1 MNNFIQTTAI
11 ETHKLVE
18 RATDSTGRTLEAI
31 AEIPLVQSIQ
41 NFFGGD
47 WLMGLLGEVDIDK
60 IEAKVSKLQQEY
72 PLEKSREIARRL
84 IVDKAEE
91 AGKIGLVTNILP
103 PVAATLLGIE
113 LAAITK
119 LQAEMIYEIAA
130 AYGLDLTQPNRR
142 GEILAIFSLSL
153 GSSFLKSSLNFI
165 EILPGIGA
173 IVGAST
179 NALIFYS
186 LGYTASRFYE
196 IQYEPFSNWKQE
208 IEIDKDWQ
216 SAYAESQIVD
226 LALVHIILAGF
237 PDKSWSDILPVLQK
251 ISPSSVK
258 TVAINLDNPQPLELL
273 LEQLAPNYALLLLTR
288 CYAIAQW
295 DGVVT
300 PEEQKVIDKIVHK
313 FDIDPCIIS
322 KYSNL

>member
-1 MNNFIQTTAI
+1 MNNFILTTAI

-18 RATDSTGRTLEAI
+18 QATDSAGLTLEAI
-31 AEIPLVQSIQ
+31 AESPLVQLLQ
-41 NFFGGD
+41 NFFGVD
-47 WLMGLLGEVDIDK
+47 WLMGLLGEVDVEQVK
-60 IEAKVSKLQQEY
+60 AKVSKLQQEY

-84 IVDKAEE
+84 IVNKAEE
-91 AGKIGLVTNILP
+91 AGKIGLVTNIIP

-130 AYGLDLTQPNRR
+130 AYGLDLKQSNRR
-142 GEILAIFSLSL
+142 GEVLAIFSLSL
-153 GSSFLKSSLNFI
+153 GTGFIKNSLNFI

-173 IVGAST
+173 ILGAST

-208 IEIDKDWQ
+208 IEIDKDWE

-226 LALVHIILAGF
+226 RALVHIILASF
-237 PDKSWSDILPVLQK
+237 PEKSWSDILLVLQK

-258 TVAINLDNPQPLELL
+258 TVAINLDNPQPLEML
-273 LEQLAPNYALLLLTR
+273 LEQLSPNYALLLLTR
-288 CYAIAQW
+288 CYAIAKW
-295 DGVVT
+295 DGIVT

-313 FDIDPCIIS
+313 FDIDFSIIA